1 MEQIKIY
8 RKIDIQDQT
17 NNWEVSN
24 LYNMLRHD
32 IPFESISFENLR
44 KFNPTKIK
52 EEG

>member
-1 MEQIKIY
+1 MEQVKKY

-32 IPFESISFENLR
+32 IPFEPISFENLK
-44 KFNPTKIK
+44 KFKPEKTK

>member
-1 MEQIKIY
+1 MKQVKKY
-8 RKIDIQDQT
+8 RKIDIQDQM

-32 IPFESISFENLR
+32 IPFEPIPFENWR
-44 KFNPTKIK
+44 KFNPGKTK